1 MASRMQQLSFRT
13 HLIRLWKS
21 RYAAW
26 VRHARQG
33 TASKA
38 DAEDAVQAA
47 ARDCLQVDP
56 EVKDQKHANAY
67 MYVAIRSKA
76 RPRRRRSN
84 PGGAA
89 GTIPWVRRKP
99 VEPSA
104 PSPLD
109 IALRAE
115 GDEEDRRLREL
126 AKRALEKLD
135 PELREAVDL
144 VVLREPKLPL
154 RAVAKIQGVSVS
166 TVHRRVQRALDSLR
180 NIDMAIGGSPA
191 ENNDDDTG

>member
-1 MASRMQQLSFRT
+1 MQKFSFRT

-21 RYAAW
+21 SYEAW

-47 ARDCLQVDP
+47 ARDCLQADP
-56 EVKDQKHANAY
+56 EVEDEKHANAY
-67 MYVAIRSKA
+67 MYAAIRSKA
-76 RPRRRRSN
+76 RPRRRRSS

-89 GTIPWVRRKP
+89 GTIPWVRKRP

-109 IALRAE
+109 IALHAE
-115 GDEEDRRLREL
+115 GDEEDRRLLEL
-126 AKRALEKLD
+126 AKQALEKLA
-135 PELREAVDL
+135 PELKEAVDL
-144 VVLREPKLPL
+144 VVLRDPKLPL
-154 RAVAKIQGVSVS
+154 RAVAKIQEVSVS
-166 TVHRRVQRALDSLR
+166 TVHRRVQRALDALR
-180 NIDMAIGGSPA
+180 KIDVTIGGSPA
-191 ENNDDDTG
+191 DDDDDDTG